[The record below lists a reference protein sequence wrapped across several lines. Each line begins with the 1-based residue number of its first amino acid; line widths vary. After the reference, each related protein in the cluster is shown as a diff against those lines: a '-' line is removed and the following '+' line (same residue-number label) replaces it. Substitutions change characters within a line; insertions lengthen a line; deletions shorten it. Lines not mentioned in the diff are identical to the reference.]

1 MLKCQIR
8 EQEKSR
14 CSLAYTAEGGR
25 GRAGLKVTVDN
36 KHPMKRSGEMREVW
50 THAWTSSDAW
60 WIYAVV
66 SEQRTL

>member
-8 EQEKSR
+8 EQEKTR

-36 KHPMKRSGEMREVW
+36 KHPMKRSGEMREV
-50 THAWTSSDAW
+50 
-60 WIYAVV
+60 
-66 SEQRTL
+66 